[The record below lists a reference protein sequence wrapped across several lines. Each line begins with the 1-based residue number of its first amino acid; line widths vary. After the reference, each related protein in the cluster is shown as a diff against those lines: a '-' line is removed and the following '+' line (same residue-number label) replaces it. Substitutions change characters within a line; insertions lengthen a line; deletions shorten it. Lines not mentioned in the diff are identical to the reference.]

1 MAEPAPGT
9 QGRLLNPVVGDG
21 EGGDSTG
28 FSLGR
33 ADFFLSRQ
41 LALTPCSRYFT
52 LPTATAL
59 RLSST
64 ATQAPE
70 FLSDW
75 RFR

>member
-1 MAEPAPGT
+1 MEKAEPTPGT
-9 QGRLLNPVVGDG
+9 RGRLLNPIVGDG

-28 FSLGR
+28 FSPG
-33 ADFFLSRQ
+33 
-41 LALTPCSRYFT
+41 TPPMGKAPFVRYLT

-64 ATQAPE
+64 AIQAPE